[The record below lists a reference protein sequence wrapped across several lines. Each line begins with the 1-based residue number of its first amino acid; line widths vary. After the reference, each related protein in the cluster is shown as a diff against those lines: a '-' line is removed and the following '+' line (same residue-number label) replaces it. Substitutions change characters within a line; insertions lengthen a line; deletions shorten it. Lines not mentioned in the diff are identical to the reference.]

1 MGSKANFLENEILDH
16 IVNGASWTSPG
27 TVYSALFTIIPSDST
42 GGTEV
47 TVTDSAYTRV
57 ATSFS
62 TAGATAT
69 GQVAN
74 TAAVNFTT
82 VAAGDSITI
91 VGWALMTDSVTGA
104 MTRISDWEMSR
115 AWAIRRRSPRG
126 ISRSPRTDRRG
137 VRVGCAPRPV
147 GFSHVE
153 RYWSVRGSGP
163 LP

>member
-91 VGWALMTDSVTGA
+91 VGWALMTDSVTGHFDYA
-104 MTRISDWEMSR
+104 
-115 AWAIRRRSPRG
+115 AGGRSGDVPRG
-126 ISRSPRTDRRG
+126 EYHDHRG
-137 VRVGCAPRPV
+137 LIGVGCV
-147 GFSHVE
+147 
-153 RYWSVRGSGP
+153 
-163 LP
+163 